1 MTFNTNHLLRWTSYE
16 MQTLSSAGKL
26 IEIIKAKMKEH
37 NIDSVE
43 LSFIELKGN
52 TIQFYSAFECF
63 CSLILNKVPLTNVKE
78 SDQAQNGKYL
88 KSS

>member
-1 MTFNTNHLLRWTSYE
+1 

-43 LSFIELKGN
+43 LSFMVFKGN

-63 CSLILNKVPLTNVKE
+63 CSFILNICTKCM
-78 SDQAQNGKYL
+78 KYFSPSSYSL
-88 KSS
+88 PPHKSAPIEF

>member
-1 MTFNTNHLLRWTSYE
+1 

-43 LSFIELKGN
+43 LSFIVLKGN
-52 TIQFYSAFECF
+52 TI
-63 CSLILNKVPLTNVKE
+63 
-78 SDQAQNGKYL
+78 
-88 KSS
+88 

>member
-1 MTFNTNHLLRWTSYE
+1 

-43 LSFIELKGN
+43 LSFIVLKGN
-52 TIQFYSAFECF
+52 TIQFYSTFECF
-63 CSLILNKVPLTNVKE
+63 CSLILN
-78 SDQAQNGKYL
+78 
-88 KSS
+88 

>member
-1 MTFNTNHLLRWTSYE
+1 
-16 MQTLSSAGKL
+16 
-26 IEIIKAKMKEH
+26 MKEH

-43 LSFIELKGN
+43 LSFIVLKGN

-63 CSLILNKVPLTNVKE
+63 CSFILNKVPLTNVKE
-78 SDQAQNGKYL
+78 SDQAQNGKYF

>member
-1 MTFNTNHLLRWTSYE
+1 

-43 LSFIELKGN
+43 LSNLATSVQNNHCRKGEDK
-52 TIQFYSAFECF
+52 YSN
-63 CSLILNKVPLTNVKE
+63 LDGMV
-78 SDQAQNGKYL
+78 QNREHP
-88 KSS
+88 